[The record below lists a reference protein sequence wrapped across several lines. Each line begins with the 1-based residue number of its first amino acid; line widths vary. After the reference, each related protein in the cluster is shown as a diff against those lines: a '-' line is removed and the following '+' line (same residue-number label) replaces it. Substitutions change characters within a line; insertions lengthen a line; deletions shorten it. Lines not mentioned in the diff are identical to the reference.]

1 MIIKQMNIKRFK
13 LPLIFAVLSVVLMG
27 LYKTIFGV
35 ENTIIGLIIA
45 MASYAFLR
53 LDLTSYP
60 IYKSMIFL
68 ILNLFLAI
76 SAYIS
81 AINPFVG
88 LIINF
93 LILFTVSFIYTTE
106 FKNVISYIFLLLY
119 VYMWEYPISLDEL
132 PRRLVAMG
140 VGVFIIIG
148 IHILFNRRNF
158 KKNSNNIIIRSI
170 RNIQKE
176 ICHIINESYREKENI
191 YIDSELRKLLMENIY
206 IDSELRKLLILIEG
220 RNNNKFI
227 ENHKDDIYFNIVLIL
242 ERINSIINKVGKINN
257 KSKYVIDYLN
267 SLNHDLENIT
277 LFLERKVECINEEKD
292 DLNKS
297 SMINNFTDK
306 EYAFLGECTELI
318 RLLEKNINNLYE
330 YRRKKSRKRIKV
342 KFNLKELLIGNS
354 SLKMKHLRVAY
365 SLKLAIAVSLIMFI
379 VDLFKIPQ
387 GRWIVTSVYVVIQPY
402 EEETLTKAIKRF
414 KGTIIGVIIY
424 ISIFTFFPHII
435 PLELLLLILM
445 FLYFVQ
451 KDYEKKVVCTALMTL
466 SFGLSRSTVG
476 YLAFYRFL
484 FVIIGI
490 VIALGI
496 NKLIF
501 PQSIKNSIYDLKERY
516 LELTSKLLYEL
527 KSILYEEEYNE
538 NTIKLLLDCNLI
550 ESKLMENKLI
560 AENLELKD
568 LVDKQSIILSKIRC
582 LILFI
587 NYSNWGITSKH
598 INVDKNLL
606 NVIFNKIEEE
616 LREIY

>member
-1 MIIKQMNIKRFK
+1 MTIKQMNIKRFK

-35 ENTIIGLIIA
+35 ENTVIGLIIA

-158 KKNSNNIIIRSI
+158 RRNSNNIIIKSI

-176 ICHIINESYREKENI
+176 IYHIINESYEEKENI
-191 YIDSELRKLLMENIY
+191 YIDSELRKLLV
-206 IDSELRKLLILIEG
+206 LIKG

-227 ENHKDDIYFNIVLIL
+227 GNNKDDIYFNIVLIL
-242 ERINSIINKVGKINN
+242 ERINSIINKVGKVNS
-257 KSKYVIDYLN
+257 KSKDVIDYLN

-292 DLNKS
+292 DLSKPS
-297 SMINNFTDK
+297 TINNFTEK
-306 EYAFLGECTELI
+306 EYAFLEECTELI

-330 YRRKKSRKRIKV
+330 YSRKKPRKRIKV

-445 FLYFVQ
+445 FFYFVQ
-451 KDYEKKVVCTALMTL
+451 KDYDKKVVCTALMTL

-476 YLAFYRFL
+476 SLAFYRFL

-490 VIALGI
+490 AIALGV
-496 NKLIF
+496 NKIIF
-501 PQSIKNSIYDLKERY
+501 PQSVKNSIYDLKERY
-516 LELTSKLLYEL
+516 LELTNKLLYEL
-527 KSILYEEEYNE
+527 KSILYEEKYNE
-538 NTIKLLLDCNLI
+538 STIKLLLDCNLI

-560 AENLELKD
+560 AENLEFKD
-568 LVDKQSIILSKIRC
+568 LVYKQSVILSKIRC

-587 NYSNWGITSKH
+587 NYSNWGISSEH

>member
-1 MIIKQMNIKRFK
+1 MTIKQINIKRFK

-35 ENTIIGLIIA
+35 ENTVIGLIIA

-158 KKNSNNIIIRSI
+158 RRNSNNIIIRSI

-176 ICHIINESYREKENI
+176 ICHIINESYKEK
-191 YIDSELRKLLMENIY
+191 ENIY

-227 ENHKDDIYFNIVLIL
+227 ENYKDDIYFNIVLIL

-267 SLNHDLENIT
+267 RLNHDLENIT
-277 LFLERKVECINEEKD
+277 LFLERKVDCINEEKD
-292 DLNKS
+292 DLNKP

-330 YRRKKSRKRIKV
+330 YRREKSRKRIKV

-354 SLKMKHLRVAY
+354 SLKVKDLRVAY

-379 VDLFKIPQ
+379 VDLFKIHQ

-451 KDYEKKVVCTALMTL
+451 KDYEKKVVCTALMAL

-476 YLAFYRFL
+476 YLAFYRFF

-490 VIALGI
+490 VIALGV

-516 LELTSKLLYEL
+516 LELTSKLLCEL
-527 KSILYEEEYNE
+527 KSILYEEGYNG
-538 NTIKLLLDCNLI
+538 NTVKLLLDCNLI
-550 ESKLMENKLI
+550 ESKLIENKLI

-582 LILFI
+582 LVLFI
-587 NYSNWGITSKH
+587 NYSNWGISSKH

>member
-1 MIIKQMNIKRFK
+1 MTIKQMNIKRFK

-27 LYKTIFGV
+27 GYKTIFGV

-81 AINPFVG
+81 SINPFIG

-158 KKNSNNIIIRSI
+158 KKNSNNIIIRAI
-170 RNIQKE
+170 GNIQKE
-176 ICHIINESYREKENI
+176 ISHIINESYMEK
-191 YIDSELRKLLMENIY
+191 ENIY
-206 IDSELRKLLILIEG
+206 IDSELRKLLILIKG

-227 ENHKDDIYFNIVLIL
+227 GNNKDDIYFNIVLIL
-242 ERINSIINKVGKINN
+242 ERINSIINKVGKVNS
-257 KSKYVIDYLN
+257 KSKVVIEYLN

-277 LFLERKVECINEEKD
+277 LFLEGKVEYINEEKD
-292 DLNKS
+292 DLGKE
-297 SMINNFTDK
+297 SMINSLAEK

-318 RLLEKNINNLYE
+318 MLLEKNINNLYE
-330 YRRKKSRKRIKV
+330 YNNKKPRKRIKV
-342 KFNLKELLIGNS
+342 KINLKELLIGNS

-451 KDYEKKVVCTALMTL
+451 KDYDKKVVCTALMTL

-476 YLAFYRFL
+476 SLAFYRFL

-490 VIALGI
+490 GIALGV

-516 LELTSKLLYEL
+516 LELTNKLLCEL
-527 KSILYEEEYNE
+527 KSILYKEEYNE
-538 NTIKLLLDCNLI
+538 NTVKLLLDCNLI

-568 LVDKQSIILSKIRC
+568 LVYKQSIILSKIRC

-587 NYSNWGITSKH
+587 NYSNWGISSKH

-606 NVIFNKIEEE
+606 NVIFHKIEEE

>member
-1 MIIKQMNIKRFK
+1 MTIKQMNIKRFK

-60 IYKSMIFL
+60 IYKSIIFL

-158 KKNSNNIIIRSI
+158 RRNSNNIIIKSI

-176 ICHIINESYREKENI
+176 IYHIINESYEEKENI
-191 YIDSELRKLLMENIY
+191 YIDSELRKLLV
-206 IDSELRKLLILIEG
+206 LIKV

-227 ENHKDDIYFNIVLIL
+227 GNNKDDIYFNIVLIL
-242 ERINSIINKVGKINN
+242 ERINSIINKAGKINN
-257 KSKYVIDYLN
+257 KSKDIIDYLN

-277 LFLERKVECINEEKD
+277 LFLERKVDCINEEKD
-292 DLNKS
+292 DLNKP

-330 YRRKKSRKRIKV
+330 YRREKSRKRIKV

-354 SLKMKHLRVAY
+354 SLKMKNLRVAY

-379 VDLFKIPQ
+379 VDLFKIHQ

-451 KDYEKKVVCTALMTL
+451 KDYEKKVVCTALMAL

-476 YLAFYRFL
+476 YLAFYRFF

-516 LELTSKLLYEL
+516 LELTSKLLCEL
-527 KSILYEEEYNE
+527 KSILYEEKYNE

-550 ESKLMENKLI
+550 ESKLIENKLI

-568 LVDKQSIILSKIRC
+568 LVYKQSIILSKIRC

-587 NYSNWGITSKH
+587 NYSNWGISSKH

>member
-1 MIIKQMNIKRFK
+1 MNIKIFK

-191 YIDSELRKLLMENIY
+191 YIDSELRKLL
-206 IDSELRKLLILIEG
+206 ILIEG

-257 KSKYVIDYLN
+257 KSKDVIDYLN

-277 LFLERKVECINEEKD
+277 LFLERKVDCINEEKD
-292 DLNKS
+292 DLNKDS
-297 SMINNFTDK
+297 TINNWTEK

-330 YRRKKSRKRIKV
+330 YNRKKSRKRIKV

-496 NKLIF
+496 NKIIF

-527 KSILYEEEYNE
+527 KSILYEEKYNE

-550 ESKLMENKLI
+550 ECKLMENKLI

-568 LVDKQSIILSKIRC
+568 LVYKQSIILSKIRC

-587 NYSNWGITSKH
+587 NYSNWGISSKH

>member
-1 MIIKQMNIKRFK
+1 MTIKQMNIKIFK

-191 YIDSELRKLLMENIY
+191 YIDSELRKLL
-206 IDSELRKLLILIEG
+206 ILIEG

-257 KSKYVIDYLN
+257 KSKDVIDYLN
-267 SLNHDLENIT
+267 SLNHDLEYIT
-277 LFLERKVECINEEKD
+277 LFLERKVDCINEEKD
-292 DLNKS
+292 DLNKDS
-297 SMINNFTDK
+297 TINNWTEK

-330 YRRKKSRKRIKV
+330 YNRKKSRKRIKV

-496 NKLIF
+496 NKIIF

-527 KSILYEEEYNE
+527 KSILYEEKYNE

-550 ESKLMENKLI
+550 ECKLMENKLI

-568 LVDKQSIILSKIRC
+568 LVYKQSIILSKIRC

-587 NYSNWGITSKH
+587 NYSNWGISSKH

>member
-1 MIIKQMNIKRFK
+1 MTIKQMNIKRFK

-35 ENTIIGLIIA
+35 ENTVIGLIIA

-158 KKNSNNIIIRSI
+158 RRNSNNIIIKSI

-176 ICHIINESYREKENI
+176 IYHIINESYEEKENI
-191 YIDSELRKLLMENIY
+191 YIDSELRKLLV
-206 IDSELRKLLILIEG
+206 LIKG

-227 ENHKDDIYFNIVLIL
+227 GNNKDDIYFNIVLIL
-242 ERINSIINKVGKINN
+242 ERINSIINKVGKVNS
-257 KSKYVIDYLN
+257 KSKDVIDYLN

-292 DLNKS
+292 DLSKPS
-297 SMINNFTDK
+297 TINNWIEK
-306 EYAFLGECTELI
+306 EYAFLEECTELVG
-318 RLLEKNINNLYE
+318 LLEKNINNLYE
-330 YRRKKSRKRIKV
+330 YSRKKPRKRIKV

-445 FLYFVQ
+445 FFYFVQ
-451 KDYEKKVVCTALMTL
+451 KDYDKKVVCTALMTL
-466 SFGLSRSTVG
+466 SFGLSRSKVG
-476 YLAFYRFL
+476 SLAFYRFL

-490 VIALGI
+490 AIALGV
-496 NKLIF
+496 NKIIF

-516 LELTSKLLYEL
+516 LELTNKLLYEL
-527 KSILYEEEYNE
+527 KRILYEEKYNE
-538 NTIKLLLDCNLI
+538 NTVKLLLDCNLI

-560 AENLELKD
+560 AENLEFKD
-568 LVDKQSIILSKIRC
+568 LVYKQSVILSKIRC

-587 NYSNWGITSKH
+587 NYSNWGISSEH

>member
-1 MIIKQMNIKRFK
+1 MTIKQMNIKRVK

-81 AINPFVG
+81 AINPFIG

-176 ICHIINESYREKENI
+176 ICHIINKSYKEK
-191 YIDSELRKLLMENIY
+191 ENIY

-227 ENHKDDIYFNIVLIL
+227 ENNKDDIYFNIVLIL

-257 KSKYVIDYLN
+257 KSKDVIDYLN

-277 LFLERKVECINEEKD
+277 LFLERKVDCINEEKD

-330 YRRKKSRKRIKV
+330 YNRKKSRKRIKV

-354 SLKMKHLRVAY
+354 SLKMKNLRVAY

-516 LELTSKLLYEL
+516 LELTNKLLYEL
-527 KSILYEEEYNE
+527 KSILYEEKYNE
-538 NTIKLLLDCNLI
+538 NTVKLLLDCNLI

>member
-1 MIIKQMNIKRFK
+1 MTIKQINIKRFK

-60 IYKSMIFL
+60 IYKSIIFL

-119 VYMWEYPISLDEL
+119 VYMLEYPISLDEL
-132 PRRLVAMG
+132 PKRLVAMG

-176 ICHIINESYREKENI
+176 ICHIINESYRE
-191 YIDSELRKLLMENIY
+191 RENIY

-242 ERINSIINKVGKINN
+242 ERINSIINKVGKVNN
-257 KSKYVIDYLN
+257 KSKDVIDYLN

-297 SMINNFTDK
+297 YMINNWAEK

-330 YRRKKSRKRIKV
+330 YNRKKSRKRIKL

-354 SLKMKHLRVAY
+354 SLKMKNLRVAY

-379 VDLFKIPQ
+379 VDLFKIHQ

-451 KDYEKKVVCTALMTL
+451 KDYEKKVVCTALMAL

-476 YLAFYRFL
+476 YLAFYRFF

-527 KSILYEEEYNE
+527 KSILYEEKYNE

-550 ESKLMENKLI
+550 ECKLMENKLI

-582 LILFI
+582 LVLFI
-587 NYSNWGITSKH
+587 SYSNWGISSKH

>member
-1 MIIKQMNIKRFK
+1 MTIKQMNIKRFK

-191 YIDSELRKLLMENIY
+191 YIDSELRKLL
-206 IDSELRKLLILIEG
+206 ILIEG

-277 LFLERKVECINEEKD
+277 LFLERKVDCINEEKD

-330 YRRKKSRKRIKV
+330 YNRKKSRKRIKV

-379 VDLFKIPQ
+379 VDLFKIQQ

-451 KDYEKKVVCTALMTL
+451 KDYEKKVVCTALITL

-490 VIALGI
+490 GIALGV

-516 LELTSKLLYEL
+516 LELTNKLLYEL
-527 KSILYEEEYNE
+527 KSILYEEKYNE
-538 NTIKLLLDCNLI
+538 NTVKLLLDCNLI

-582 LILFI
+582 LVLFI
-587 NYSNWGITSKH
+587 NYSNWGISSEH

>member
-27 LYKTIFGV
+27 LYKIIFGV

-176 ICHIINESYREKENI
+176 ICHIINESYKEKENI
-191 YIDSELRKLLMENIY
+191 YIDSELRKLLV
-206 IDSELRKLLILIEG
+206 LIEG

-257 KSKYVIDYLN
+257 KSKDVIDYLN

-277 LFLERKVECINEEKD
+277 LFLERKVDCINEEKD

-297 SMINNFTDK
+297 YMINNWTEK
-306 EYAFLGECTELI
+306 EYAFLEECTELI

-330 YRRKKSRKRIKV
+330 YNRKKSRKRIKV

-516 LELTSKLLYEL
+516 LELTNKLLYEL
-527 KSILYEEEYNE
+527 KSILYEEKYNE

-560 AENLELKD
+560 AENLEFKD
-568 LVDKQSIILSKIRC
+568 LVYKQSVILSKIRC

>member
-1 MIIKQMNIKRFK
+1 MTIKQMNIKRFK

-35 ENTIIGLIIA
+35 ENTVIGLIIA

-176 ICHIINESYREKENI
+176 ICHIINKSYKEKENI
-191 YIDSELRKLLMENIY
+191 YIDSELRKLLV
-206 IDSELRKLLILIEG
+206 LIEG

-242 ERINSIINKVGKINN
+242 ERINSIINKVGKVNN
-257 KSKYVIDYLN
+257 KSKDVIDYLN
-267 SLNHDLENIT
+267 SLNNDLENIT
-277 LFLERKVECINEEKD
+277 LFLERKVDCINEEKD

-330 YRRKKSRKRIKV
+330 YNRKKSRKRIKV

-354 SLKMKHLRVAY
+354 SLKMKNLRVAY

-451 KDYEKKVVCTALMTL
+451 KDYDKKVVCTALMTL

-516 LELTSKLLYEL
+516 LELTSKLLCEL
-527 KSILYEEEYNE
+527 KSILYEEKYNE
-538 NTIKLLLDCNLI
+538 NTVKLLLDCNLI
-550 ESKLMENKLI
+550 ESKLIENKLI

-568 LVDKQSIILSKIRC
+568 LVYKQSIILSKIRC

-616 LREIY
+616 LQEIY

>member
-1 MIIKQMNIKRFK
+1 MTIKQINIKRFK

-35 ENTIIGLIIA
+35 ENTVIGLIIA

-158 KKNSNNIIIRSI
+158 RRNSNNIIIKSI

-176 ICHIINESYREKENI
+176 IYHIINESYEEKENI
-191 YIDSELRKLLMENIY
+191 YIDSELRKLLV
-206 IDSELRKLLILIEG
+206 LIKV

-227 ENHKDDIYFNIVLIL
+227 GNNKDDIYFNIVLIL
-242 ERINSIINKVGKINN
+242 ERINSIINKAGKINN
-257 KSKYVIDYLN
+257 KSKDIIDYLN

-297 SMINNFTDK
+297 YMINNWAEK

-330 YRRKKSRKRIKV
+330 YNRKKSRKRIKL

-354 SLKMKHLRVAY
+354 SLKMKNLRVAY

-379 VDLFKIPQ
+379 VDLFKIHQ

-451 KDYEKKVVCTALMTL
+451 KDYEKKVVCTALMAL

-476 YLAFYRFL
+476 YLAFYRFF

-516 LELTSKLLYEL
+516 LELTSKLLCEL
-527 KSILYEEEYNE
+527 KSILYEEKYNE

-550 ESKLMENKLI
+550 ESKLIENKLI

-568 LVDKQSIILSKIRC
+568 LVYKQSIILSKIRC

-587 NYSNWGITSKH
+587 NYSNWGISSKH

>member
-1 MIIKQMNIKRFK
+1 MTIKQMNIKRFK

-176 ICHIINESYREKENI
+176 ICHIINKSYKEKENI
-191 YIDSELRKLLMENIY
+191 YIDSELRKLLV
-206 IDSELRKLLILIEG
+206 LIEG

-227 ENHKDDIYFNIVLIL
+227 ENNKDDIYFNIVLIL

-257 KSKYVIDYLN
+257 KSKDVIDYLN

-277 LFLERKVECINEEKD
+277 LFLERKVDCINEEKD

-330 YRRKKSRKRIKV
+330 YNRKKSRKRIKV

-354 SLKMKHLRVAY
+354 SLKMKNLRVAY

-451 KDYEKKVVCTALMTL
+451 KDYDKKVVCTALMTL

-527 KSILYEEEYNE
+527 KSILYEEKYNE
-538 NTIKLLLDCNLI
+538 NTVKLLLDCNLI
-550 ESKLMENKLI
+550 ECKLMENKLI

-568 LVDKQSIILSKIRC
+568 LVYKQSIVLSKIRC

-587 NYSNWGITSKH
+587 NYSNWGISSKH

>member
-1 MIIKQMNIKRFK
+1 MTIKQMNIKRFK

-35 ENTIIGLIIA
+35 ENTVIGLIIA

-148 IHILFNRRNF
+148 IHILFNRRSF
-158 KKNSNNIIIRSI
+158 RRNSNNIIIKSI

-176 ICHIINESYREKENI
+176 IYHIINESYEEKENI
-191 YIDSELRKLLMENIY
+191 YIDSELRKLLV
-206 IDSELRKLLILIEG
+206 LIKG

-227 ENHKDDIYFNIVLIL
+227 GNNKDDIYFNIVLIL
-242 ERINSIINKVGKINN
+242 ERINSIINKVGKVNS
-257 KSKYVIDYLN
+257 KSKSVIDYLN

-277 LFLERKVECINEEKD
+277 LFLERKVEFINEEKD

-297 SMINNFTDK
+297 SMINNWTEK

-330 YRRKKSRKRIKV
+330 YNRKKSRKKIKV

-354 SLKMKHLRVAY
+354 SLKMKNLRVAY

-414 KGTIIGVIIY
+414 KGTIIGVILY

-490 VIALGI
+490 AIALGV
-496 NKLIF
+496 NKIIF
-501 PQSIKNSIYDLKERY
+501 PQSVKNSIYDLKERY
-516 LELTSKLLYEL
+516 LELTNKLLYEL
-527 KSILYEEEYNE
+527 KSILYEEKYNE

-568 LVDKQSIILSKIRC
+568 LVYKQSVILSKIRC

>member
-1 MIIKQMNIKRFK
+1 MNIKRFK

-60 IYKSMIFL
+60 IYKSIIFL

-119 VYMWEYPISLDEL
+119 VYMLEYPISLDEL

-158 KKNSNNIIIRSI
+158 KKNSNSIIIRSI

-176 ICHIINESYREKENI
+176 IFHIINESYRE
-191 YIDSELRKLLMENIY
+191 RENIY

-227 ENHKDDIYFNIVLIL
+227 ENHKDNIYFNIVLIL
-242 ERINSIINKVGKINN
+242 ERINSIINKVGKVNS
-257 KSKYVIDYLN
+257 KSKDVIDYLN

-292 DLNKS
+292 DLSKPF
-297 SMINNFTDK
+297 MINNWTDK

-330 YRRKKSRKRIKV
+330 YNRKKPRKRIKV

-354 SLKMKHLRVAY
+354 SLKVKDLRVAY

-379 VDLFKIPQ
+379 VDLFKIHQ

-451 KDYEKKVVCTALMTL
+451 KDYEKKVVCTALMAL

-476 YLAFYRFL
+476 SLAFYRFF

-490 VIALGI
+490 SIALGI

-501 PQSIKNSIYDLKERY
+501 PQSTKNSIYDLKERY

-527 KSILYEEEYNE
+527 KSILYEEKYNE

-587 NYSNWGITSKH
+587 NYSNWGISSKH

>member
-1 MIIKQMNIKRFK
+1 MTIKQINIRRFK

-27 LYKTIFGV
+27 GYKTIFGV

-119 VYMWEYPISLDEL
+119 VYMWEYPISSDEL

-140 VGVFIIIG
+140 VGIFIIIG

-191 YIDSELRKLLMENIY
+191 YIDSELRKLL
-206 IDSELRKLLILIEG
+206 ILIEG

-257 KSKYVIDYLN
+257 KSKDVIDYLN

-277 LFLERKVECINEEKD
+277 LFLERKVEYINEEKA
-292 DLNKS
+292 DLSKS
-297 SMINNFTDK
+297 FMINNWTDK
-306 EYAFLGECTELI
+306 EYAFLEECTELI

-342 KFNLKELLIGNS
+342 KFNIKELLIGNS

-451 KDYEKKVVCTALMTL
+451 KDYDKKVVCTALMTL

-490 VIALGI
+490 VIALGV
-496 NKLIF
+496 NKIIF
-501 PQSIKNSIYDLKERY
+501 PQSVKNSIYDLKERY

-538 NTIKLLLDCNLI
+538 NAVKLLLDCNLI

-598 INVDKNLL
+598 INVDKKLL

-616 LREIY
+616 LKEIY

>member
-1 MIIKQMNIKRFK
+1 MTIKQINIKRFK

-119 VYMWEYPISLDEL
+119 VYMLEYPISLDEL

-176 ICHIINESYREKENI
+176 ICHIINKSYREK
-191 YIDSELRKLLMENIY
+191 ENIY

-242 ERINSIINKVGKINN
+242 ERINSIINKVGKVNN
-257 KSKYVIDYLN
+257 KSKDVIDYLN

-297 SMINNFTDK
+297 YMINNWAEK

-330 YRRKKSRKRIKV
+330 YNKKKSRKRIKV

-424 ISIFTFFPHII
+424 ISVFTFFPHII

-516 LELTSKLLYEL
+516 LELTNKLLYEL
-527 KSILYEEEYNE
+527 KSILYEEKYNE
-538 NTIKLLLDCNLI
+538 NTVKLLLDCNLI

-587 NYSNWGITSKH
+587 NYSNWGISSKH

-616 LREIY
+616 LQEIY

>member
-1 MIIKQMNIKRFK
+1 MTIKQMNIKIFK

-119 VYMWEYPISLDEL
+119 VYMWEYSISLDEL

-191 YIDSELRKLLMENIY
+191 YIDSELRKLL
-206 IDSELRKLLILIEG
+206 ILIEG

-257 KSKYVIDYLN
+257 KSKDVIDYLN

-277 LFLERKVECINEEKD
+277 LFLERKVDCINEEKD
-292 DLNKS
+292 DLNKDS
-297 SMINNFTDK
+297 TINNWTEK

-330 YRRKKSRKRIKV
+330 YNRKKSRKRIKV

-476 YLAFYRFL
+476 SLAFYRFL

-527 KSILYEEEYNE
+527 KSILYEEKYNE

-550 ESKLMENKLI
+550 ECKLMENKLI

-568 LVDKQSIILSKIRC
+568 LVYKQSIILSKIRC

-587 NYSNWGITSKH
+587 NYSNWGISSKH

>member
-1 MIIKQMNIKRFK
+1 MTIKQMNIKRFK

-35 ENTIIGLIIA
+35 ENTVIGLIIA

-158 KKNSNNIIIRSI
+158 KKNSNTIIIRVI

-176 ICHIINESYREKENI
+176 ICHIINKSYMEK
-191 YIDSELRKLLMENIY
+191 ENIY

-242 ERINSIINKVGKINN
+242 ERINSIINKVGKVNN
-257 KSKYVIDYLN
+257 KSKDVIDYLN

-277 LFLERKVECINEEKD
+277 LFLERKVDCINEEKD
-292 DLNKS
+292 GLNKS
-297 SMINNFTDK
+297 STINNWTEK

-330 YRRKKSRKRIKV
+330 YNKKKSRKRIKV

-424 ISIFTFFPHII
+424 ISIFTFFPRII

-490 VIALGI
+490 VIALGV

-516 LELTSKLLYEL
+516 LELTSKLLCEL

-550 ESKLMENKLI
+550 ESKLIENKLI

-568 LVDKQSIILSKIRC
+568 LVYKQSIILSKIRC

-587 NYSNWGITSKH
+587 NYSNWGISSKH

>member
-1 MIIKQMNIKRFK
+1 MTIKQMNIKRFK

-53 LDLTSYP
+53 IDLTSYP

-191 YIDSELRKLLMENIY
+191 YIDSELRKLL
-206 IDSELRKLLILIEG
+206 ILIEG

-257 KSKYVIDYLN
+257 KSKDVIDYLN

-277 LFLERKVECINEEKD
+277 LFLERKVDCINEEKD
-292 DLNKS
+292 DLNKDS
-297 SMINNFTDK
+297 TINNWTEK

-330 YRRKKSRKRIKV
+330 YNRKKSRKRIKV

-496 NKLIF
+496 NKIIF

-527 KSILYEEEYNE
+527 KSILYEEKYNE

-550 ESKLMENKLI
+550 ECKLMENKLI

-568 LVDKQSIILSKIRC
+568 LVYKQSIILSKIRC

-587 NYSNWGITSKH
+587 NYSNWGISSEH

>member
-158 KKNSNNIIIRSI
+158 KKNSNTIIIRSI

-191 YIDSELRKLLMENIY
+191 YIDSELRKLL
-206 IDSELRKLLILIEG
+206 ILIEG

-227 ENHKDDIYFNIVLIL
+227 ENNKDDIYFNIVLIL

-257 KSKYVIDYLN
+257 KSKDVIDYLN

-277 LFLERKVECINEEKD
+277 LFLERKVDCINEEKD

-297 SMINNFTDK
+297 STINNWAEK
-306 EYAFLGECTELI
+306 EYAFLEECTELI

-330 YRRKKSRKRIKV
+330 YNRKKSRKRIKV

-354 SLKMKHLRVAY
+354 SLKMKNLRVAY

-516 LELTSKLLYEL
+516 LELTNKLLYEL
-527 KSILYEEEYNE
+527 KSILYEEKYNE
-538 NTIKLLLDCNLI
+538 NTVKLLLDCNLI

-587 NYSNWGITSKH
+587 NYSNWGISSKH

>member
-27 LYKTIFGV
+27 LYKIIFGV

-191 YIDSELRKLLMENIY
+191 YIDSELRKLLV
-206 IDSELRKLLILIEG
+206 LIEG

-257 KSKYVIDYLN
+257 KSKDVIDYLN

-277 LFLERKVECINEEKD
+277 LFLERKVDCINEEKD

-297 SMINNFTDK
+297 YMINNWTDK

-330 YRRKKSRKRIKV
+330 YNRKKSRKRIKV

-516 LELTSKLLYEL
+516 LELTNKLLYEL
-527 KSILYEEEYNE
+527 KSILYEEKYNE

-560 AENLELKD
+560 AENLEFKD
-568 LVDKQSIILSKIRC
+568 LVYKQSVILSKIRC

>member
-1 MIIKQMNIKRFK
+1 MTIKQMNIKRFK

-170 RNIQKE
+170 KNIQME
-176 ICHIINESYREKENI
+176 ICHIINESYKEKENI
-191 YIDSELRKLLMENIY
+191 YIDSELRKLLV
-206 IDSELRKLLILIEG
+206 LIEG

-227 ENHKDDIYFNIVLIL
+227 GNHKDDIYFNIVLIL
-242 ERINSIINKVGKINN
+242 ERINSIINKVGKVNN
-257 KSKYVIDYLN
+257 KSKSVIDYLN
-267 SLNHDLENIT
+267 RLNHDLENIT
-277 LFLERKVECINEEKD
+277 LFLERKVEYIDEQKD
-292 DLNKS
+292 DLSKGFT
-297 SMINNFTDK
+297 INNWTEK
-306 EYAFLGECTELI
+306 EYAFLEECTELI

-330 YRRKKSRKRIKV
+330 YNRKKSRKRIKV

-354 SLKMKHLRVAY
+354 SLKVKHLRVAY
-365 SLKLAIAVSLIMFI
+365 SLKLAIAVSVIMFI

-445 FLYFVQ
+445 FFYFFQ
-451 KDYEKKVVCTALMTL
+451 KDYDKKVVCTALMTL
-466 SFGLSRSTVG
+466 SLGLSRSTVG

-516 LELTSKLLYEL
+516 LELTNKLLCEL
-527 KSILYEEEYNE
+527 KSILYEDEYNE
-538 NTIKLLLDCNLI
+538 NTVKLLLDCNLI

-568 LVDKQSIILSKIRC
+568 LVYKQSIILNKIRC

-598 INVDKNLL
+598 INVDKKLL
-606 NVIFNKIEEE
+606 NVIFHKIEEE
-616 LREIY
+616 LKEIY

>member
-1 MIIKQMNIKRFK
+1 MTIKQINIKRFK

-35 ENTIIGLIIA
+35 ENTVIGLIIA

-158 KKNSNNIIIRSI
+158 KKNSNSIIIRSI

-176 ICHIINESYREKENI
+176 ICHIINKSYMEK
-191 YIDSELRKLLMENIY
+191 ENIY

-257 KSKYVIDYLN
+257 KSKDVIDYLN

-330 YRRKKSRKRIKV
+330 YNRKKSRKRIKV

-354 SLKMKHLRVAY
+354 SLKMKNLRVAY

-424 ISIFTFFPHII
+424 ISVFTFFPHII

-445 FLYFVQ
+445 FLYFLQ

-516 LELTSKLLYEL
+516 LELTSKLLCEL
-527 KSILYEEEYNE
+527 KSILYEEKYNE
-538 NTIKLLLDCNLI
+538 NTVKLLLDCNLI
-550 ESKLMENKLI
+550 ESKLIENKLI

-568 LVDKQSIILSKIRC
+568 LVYKQSIILSKIRC
-582 LILFI
+582 LVLFI
-587 NYSNWGITSKH
+587 NYSNWGISSEH

>member
-1 MIIKQMNIKRFK
+1 MTIKQMNIKIFK

-119 VYMWEYPISLDEL
+119 VYMWEYSISLDEL

-191 YIDSELRKLLMENIY
+191 YIDSELRKLL
-206 IDSELRKLLILIEG
+206 ILIEG

-257 KSKYVIDYLN
+257 KSKDVIDYLN

-277 LFLERKVECINEEKD
+277 LFLERKVDCINEEKD

-297 SMINNFTDK
+297 SMINNWAEK
-306 EYAFLGECTELI
+306 EYAFLEECTELI
-318 RLLEKNINNLYE
+318 RLLEKNINDLYE
-330 YRRKKSRKRIKV
+330 YNRKRIKV

-527 KSILYEEEYNE
+527 KSILYEEKYNE

-550 ESKLMENKLI
+550 ECKLMENKLI

-587 NYSNWGITSKH
+587 NYSNWGISSKH

-616 LREIY
+616 LQEIY

>member
-1 MIIKQMNIKRFK
+1 MNIKRFK

-158 KKNSNNIIIRSI
+158 RRNSNNIIIKSI

-176 ICHIINESYREKENI
+176 IYHIINESYEEKENI
-191 YIDSELRKLLMENIY
+191 YIDSELRKLLV
-206 IDSELRKLLILIEG
+206 LIKG

-227 ENHKDDIYFNIVLIL
+227 GNNKDDIYFNIVLIL
-242 ERINSIINKVGKINN
+242 ERINSIINKVGKVNS
-257 KSKYVIDYLN
+257 KSKDVIDYLN

-292 DLNKS
+292 DLSKPS
-297 SMINNFTDK
+297 TINNWTEK

-330 YRRKKSRKRIKV
+330 YSRKKPRKRIKV

-354 SLKMKHLRVAY
+354 SLKMKNLRVAY

-424 ISIFTFFPHII
+424 ISVFTFFPHII
-435 PLELLLLILM
+435 PLELFLLILM

-496 NKLIF
+496 NKIIF

-516 LELTSKLLYEL
+516 LELTSKLLCEL
-527 KSILYEEEYNE
+527 KSILYEEKYNE
-538 NTIKLLLDCNLI
+538 NTIKLLLDCNFI

-568 LVDKQSIILSKIRC
+568 LVYKQSIILSKIRC

-587 NYSNWGITSKH
+587 SYSNWGISSKH

>member
-1 MIIKQMNIKRFK
+1 MTIKQMNIKRFK

-119 VYMWEYPISLDEL
+119 VYMLEYPISLDEL

-140 VGVFIIIG
+140 LGVFIIIG
-148 IHILFNRRNF
+148 IHILFNGRNF
-158 KKNSNNIIIRSI
+158 KKNSNTIIIRSI

-176 ICHIINESYREKENI
+176 IFHIINESYRE
-191 YIDSELRKLLMENIY
+191 RENIY

-257 KSKYVIDYLN
+257 KSKDVIDYLN

-277 LFLERKVECINEEKD
+277 LFLERKVDCINEEKD

-297 SMINNFTDK
+297 STINNFTDK
-306 EYAFLGECTELI
+306 EYTFLGECTELI

-330 YRRKKSRKRIKV
+330 YNRKKSRKRIKV

-354 SLKMKHLRVAY
+354 SLKVKHLRVAY

-496 NKLIF
+496 NKIIF

-527 KSILYEEEYNE
+527 KSILYEEKYNE

-550 ESKLMENKLI
+550 ECKLMENKLI

-568 LVDKQSIILSKIRC
+568 LVYKQSIILSKIRC

-587 NYSNWGITSKH
+587 NYSNWGISSKH

>member
-1 MIIKQMNIKRFK
+1 MTIKQMNIKIFK

-191 YIDSELRKLLMENIY
+191 YIDSELRKLL
-206 IDSELRKLLILIEG
+206 ILIEG
-220 RNNNKFI
+220 RNSNKFI

-257 KSKYVIDYLN
+257 KSKDVIDYLN

-277 LFLERKVECINEEKD
+277 LFLERKVDCINEEKD
-292 DLNKS
+292 GLNKS
-297 SMINNFTDK
+297 STINNWTKK

-330 YRRKKSRKRIKV
+330 YNKKKSRKRIKV

-354 SLKMKHLRVAY
+354 SLKMKNLRVAY

-516 LELTSKLLYEL
+516 LELTNKLLYEL
-527 KSILYEEEYNE
+527 KSILYEEKYNE

-550 ESKLMENKLI
+550 ECKLMENKLI

-568 LVDKQSIILSKIRC
+568 LVYKQSIILSKIRC

-587 NYSNWGITSKH
+587 NYSNWGISSKH

-616 LREIY
+616 LQEIY

>member
-1 MIIKQMNIKRFK
+1 MTIKQINIKRFK

-35 ENTIIGLIIA
+35 ENTVIGLIIA

-176 ICHIINESYREKENI
+176 ICHIINESYRERENI
-191 YIDSELRKLLMENIY
+191 YIDSELRKLLV
-206 IDSELRKLLILIEG
+206 LIEG

-267 SLNHDLENIT
+267 RLNHDLENIT
-277 LFLERKVECINEEKD
+277 LFLERKVYCINEEKD
-292 DLNKS
+292 GLNKP

-306 EYAFLGECTELI
+306 EYTFLGECTELI

-354 SLKMKHLRVAY
+354 SLKVKDLRVAY

-379 VDLFKIPQ
+379 VDLFKIHQ

-451 KDYEKKVVCTALMTL
+451 KDYEKKVVCTALMAL

-476 YLAFYRFL
+476 YLAFYRFF

-516 LELTSKLLYEL
+516 LELTSKLLCEL
-527 KSILYEEEYNE
+527 KSILYEEKYNE

-550 ESKLMENKLI
+550 ECKLMENKLI
-560 AENLELKD
+560 AENLVLKD

-582 LILFI
+582 LVLFI
-587 NYSNWGITSKH
+587 NYSNWGISSKH

>member
-81 AINPFVG
+81 AINPFAG

-158 KKNSNNIIIRSI
+158 KKNSNTIIIRVI

-176 ICHIINESYREKENI
+176 ICHIINKSYMEK
-191 YIDSELRKLLMENIY
+191 ENIY

-242 ERINSIINKVGKINN
+242 ERINSIINKVGKVNN
-257 KSKYVIDYLN
+257 KSKDVIDYLN

-277 LFLERKVECINEEKD
+277 LFLERKVDCINEEKD

-330 YRRKKSRKRIKV
+330 YNKKKPRKRIKV
-342 KFNLKELLIGNS
+342 KINLKELLIGNS
-354 SLKMKHLRVAY
+354 SLKMKNLRVAY

-424 ISIFTFFPHII
+424 ISVFTFFPHII

-445 FLYFVQ
+445 FLYFLQ

-516 LELTSKLLYEL
+516 LELTSKLLCEL
-527 KSILYEEEYNE
+527 KSILYEEKYNE
-538 NTIKLLLDCNLI
+538 NTVKLLLDCNLI
-550 ESKLMENKLI
+550 ESKLIENKLI

-568 LVDKQSIILSKIRC
+568 LVYKQSIILSKIRC
-582 LILFI
+582 LVLFI
-587 NYSNWGITSKH
+587 NYSNWGISSEH

>member
-1 MIIKQMNIKRFK
+1 MTIKQINIRRFK

-119 VYMWEYPISLDEL
+119 VYMWEYPISLDQL

-176 ICHIINESYREKENI
+176 ISHIINESYMEK
-191 YIDSELRKLLMENIY
+191 ENIY
-206 IDSELRKLLILIEG
+206 IDSELRKLLILIKG

-227 ENHKDDIYFNIVLIL
+227 GNNKDDIYFNIVLIL
-242 ERINSIINKVGKINN
+242 ERINSIINKVGKVNS
-257 KSKYVIDYLN
+257 KSEVVIEYLN

-277 LFLERKVECINEEKD
+277 LFLEEKVECINEEKD

-297 SMINNFTDK
+297 YMINSLAKK
-306 EYAFLGECTELI
+306 EYAFLEECTELI

-330 YRRKKSRKRIKV
+330 YNKKKPRKRIKV
-342 KFNLKELLIGNS
+342 KINLKELLIGNS

-451 KDYEKKVVCTALMTL
+451 KDYDKKVVCTALMTL
-466 SFGLSRSTVG
+466 SFGLSRSTIG
-476 YLAFYRFL
+476 SLAFYRFL

-490 VIALGI
+490 GIALGV

-501 PQSIKNSIYDLKERY
+501 PQSIKNSIYDLKEKY
-516 LELTSKLLYEL
+516 LELTNKLLCEL

-538 NTIKLLLDCNLI
+538 NTVKLLLDCNLI
-550 ESKLMENKLI
+550 ESNLMENKLI

-568 LVDKQSIILSKIRC
+568 LVYKQSIILSKIRC

-587 NYSNWGITSKH
+587 NYSNWGISSKH

-606 NVIFNKIEEE
+606 NVIFHKIEEE

>member
-1 MIIKQMNIKRFK
+1 MTIKQMNIKIFK

-140 VGVFIIIG
+140 GGVFIIIG

-191 YIDSELRKLLMENIY
+191 YIDSELRKLL
-206 IDSELRKLLILIEG
+206 ILIEG

-257 KSKYVIDYLN
+257 KSKDVIDYLN

-277 LFLERKVECINEEKD
+277 LFLERKVDCINEEKD
-292 DLNKS
+292 DLNKDS
-297 SMINNFTDK
+297 TINNWTEK

-330 YRRKKSRKRIKV
+330 YNRKKSRKRIKV

-476 YLAFYRFL
+476 YLVFYRFL

-496 NKLIF
+496 NKIIF

-527 KSILYEEEYNE
+527 KSILYEEKYNE

-550 ESKLMENKLI
+550 ECKLMENKLI

-568 LVDKQSIILSKIRC
+568 LVYKQSIILSKIRC

-587 NYSNWGITSKH
+587 NYSNWGISSKH

>member
-81 AINPFVG
+81 AINPFAG

-119 VYMWEYPISLDEL
+119 VYMLEYPISLDEL

-191 YIDSELRKLLMENIY
+191 YIDSELRKLL
-206 IDSELRKLLILIEG
+206 ILIEG

-257 KSKYVIDYLN
+257 KSKDVIDYLN

-277 LFLERKVECINEEKD
+277 LFLERKVDCINEEKD
-292 DLNKS
+292 GLNKS
-297 SMINNFTDK
+297 STTNNWTKK

-330 YRRKKSRKRIKV
+330 YNRKKSRKRIKV

-354 SLKMKHLRVAY
+354 SLKMKNLRVAY

-496 NKLIF
+496 NKIIF

-527 KSILYEEEYNE
+527 KSILYEEKYNE

-550 ESKLMENKLI
+550 ECKLMENKLI

-568 LVDKQSIILSKIRC
+568 LVYKQSIILSKIRC

-587 NYSNWGITSKH
+587 NYSNWGISSKH

-616 LREIY
+616 LRDIY

>member
-1 MIIKQMNIKRFK
+1 MNIKRFK

-35 ENTIIGLIIA
+35 ENTVIGLIIA

-81 AINPFVG
+81 AINSFVG

-140 VGVFIIIG
+140 VGAFIIIG

-158 KKNSNNIIIRSI
+158 RRNSNNIIIRSI

-176 ICHIINESYREKENI
+176 ICHIINESYREK
-191 YIDSELRKLLMENIY
+191 ENIY

-242 ERINSIINKVGKINN
+242 ERINSIINKVGKVNN
-257 KSKYVIDYLN
+257 KSKDIIDYLN

-277 LFLERKVECINEEKD
+277 LFLERKVEFINEEKD
-292 DLNKS
+292 DLSKPS
-297 SMINNFTDK
+297 TINNFTEK
-306 EYAFLGECTELI
+306 EYAFLEECTELI

-330 YRRKKSRKRIKV
+330 YSRKKPRKRIKV

-445 FLYFVQ
+445 FFYFVQ
-451 KDYEKKVVCTALMTL
+451 KDYDKKVVCTALMTL

-476 YLAFYRFL
+476 SLAFYRFL

-490 VIALGI
+490 AIALGV
-496 NKLIF
+496 NKIIF
-501 PQSIKNSIYDLKERY
+501 PQSVKNSIYDLKERY
-516 LELTSKLLYEL
+516 LELTNKLLYEL
-527 KSILYEEEYNE
+527 KSILYEEKYNE
-538 NTIKLLLDCNLI
+538 NTVKLLLDCNLI

-560 AENLELKD
+560 AENLEFKD
-568 LVDKQSIILSKIRC
+568 LVYKQSVILSKIRC

-587 NYSNWGITSKH
+587 NYSNWGISSKH

>member
-1 MIIKQMNIKRFK
+1 MTIKQMNIKRFK

-170 RNIQKE
+170 KNIQME
-176 ICHIINESYREKENI
+176 ICHIINESYKEKENI
-191 YIDSELRKLLMENIY
+191 YIDSELRKLLV
-206 IDSELRKLLILIEG
+206 LIEG

-227 ENHKDDIYFNIVLIL
+227 GNHKDDIYFNIVLIL
-242 ERINSIINKVGKINN
+242 ERINSIINKVGKVNN
-257 KSKYVIDYLN
+257 KSKSVIDYLN
-267 SLNHDLENIT
+267 RLNHDLENIT
-277 LFLERKVECINEEKD
+277 LFLERKVEYIDEQKD
-292 DLNKS
+292 DLSKGFT
-297 SMINNFTDK
+297 INNWTEK
-306 EYAFLGECTELI
+306 EYAFLEECTELI

-330 YRRKKSRKRIKV
+330 YNRKKSRKRIKV

-354 SLKMKHLRVAY
+354 SLKVKHLRVAY
-365 SLKLAIAVSLIMFI
+365 SLKLAIAVSVIMFI

-445 FLYFVQ
+445 FFYFFQ
-451 KDYEKKVVCTALMTL
+451 KDYDKKVVCTALMTL
-466 SFGLSRSTVG
+466 SLGLSRSTVG
-476 YLAFYRFL
+476 SLAFYRFF

-490 VIALGI
+490 VIALMV

-501 PQSIKNSIYDLKERY
+501 PQSVKNSIYDLKERY
-516 LELTSKLLYEL
+516 LELTNKLLCEL
-527 KSILYEEEYNE
+527 KSILYEDEYNE
-538 NTIKLLLDCNLI
+538 NTVKLLLDCNLI

-568 LVDKQSIILSKIRC
+568 LVYKQSIILNKIRC
-582 LILFI
+582 IILFI

-606 NVIFNKIEEE
+606 NVIFHKIEEE
-616 LREIY
+616 LKEIY

>member
-1 MIIKQMNIKRFK
+1 MTIKQINIKRFK

-35 ENTIIGLIIA
+35 ENTVIGLIIA

-158 KKNSNNIIIRSI
+158 RRNSNNIIIKSI

-176 ICHIINESYREKENI
+176 IFHIINESYEEK
-191 YIDSELRKLLMENIY
+191 ENIY

-242 ERINSIINKVGKINN
+242 ERINSIINKVGKVNN
-257 KSKYVIDYLN
+257 KSKDVIDYLN

-297 SMINNFTDK
+297 YMINNWAEK

-330 YRRKKSRKRIKV
+330 YNRKKSRKRIKV

-490 VIALGI
+490 GIALGV

-516 LELTSKLLYEL
+516 LELTSKLLCEL

-538 NTIKLLLDCNLI
+538 NTVKLLLDCNLI

-587 NYSNWGITSKH
+587 NYSNWGISSEH
-598 INVDKNLL
+598 INVDKKLL

>member
-27 LYKTIFGV
+27 GYKIIFGV

-81 AINPFVG
+81 AMNPFVG

-119 VYMWEYPISLDEL
+119 VYMLEYPISLDEL

-158 KKNSNNIIIRSI
+158 KKNSNTIIIRSI

-176 ICHIINESYREKENI
+176 ICHIINKSYKEK
-191 YIDSELRKLLMENIY
+191 ENIY

-227 ENHKDDIYFNIVLIL
+227 ENYKDDIYFNIVLIL

-267 SLNHDLENIT
+267 RLNHDLENIT
-277 LFLERKVECINEEKD
+277 LFLERKVDCINEEKD
-292 DLNKS
+292 DLNKP

-330 YRRKKSRKRIKV
+330 YRREKSRKRIKV

-354 SLKMKHLRVAY
+354 SLKVKDLRVAY

-379 VDLFKIPQ
+379 VYLFKISQ

-476 YLAFYRFL
+476 YLAFYRFF

-490 VIALGI
+490 GIALGV

-516 LELTSKLLYEL
+516 LELTNKLLCEL
-527 KSILYEEEYNE
+527 KSILYEEKYNE

-550 ESKLMENKLI
+550 ECKLMENKLI

-582 LILFI
+582 LVLFI
-587 NYSNWGITSKH
+587 NYSNWGISSKH

>member
-1 MIIKQMNIKRFK
+1 MTIKQINIKRFK

-35 ENTIIGLIIA
+35 ENTVIGLIIA

-158 KKNSNNIIIRSI
+158 RRNSNNIIIKSI

-176 ICHIINESYREKENI
+176 IFHIINESYEEKENI
-191 YIDSELRKLLMENIY
+191 YIDSELRKLLV
-206 IDSELRKLLILIEG
+206 LIKV

-227 ENHKDDIYFNIVLIL
+227 GNNKDDIYFNIVLIL

-257 KSKYVIDYLN
+257 KSKDVIDYLN

-292 DLNKS
+292 DLSKPF
-297 SMINNFTDK
+297 MINNWTEK

-330 YRRKKSRKRIKV
+330 YSRKKPRKRIKV

-354 SLKMKHLRVAY
+354 SLKMKDLRVAY

-379 VDLFKIPQ
+379 VDLFKIHQ

-451 KDYEKKVVCTALMTL
+451 KDYEKKVVCTALMAL

-476 YLAFYRFL
+476 YLAFYRFF

-516 LELTSKLLYEL
+516 LELTSKLLCEL
-527 KSILYEEEYNE
+527 KSILYEEKYNE
-538 NTIKLLLDCNLI
+538 NTVKLLLDCNLI
-550 ESKLMENKLI
+550 ESKLIENKLI

-568 LVDKQSIILSKIRC
+568 LVYKQSIILSKIRC

-587 NYSNWGITSKH
+587 NYSNWGISSKH

>member
-1 MIIKQMNIKRFK
+1 MTIKQMNIKRFK

-119 VYMWEYPISLDEL
+119 VYMWEYSISLDEL

-191 YIDSELRKLLMENIY
+191 YIDSELRKLL
-206 IDSELRKLLILIEG
+206 ILIEG

-242 ERINSIINKVGKINN
+242 ERINSIINKFGKINN
-257 KSKYVIDYLN
+257 KSKDVIDYLN

-277 LFLERKVECINEEKD
+277 LFLERKVDCINEEKD
-292 DLNKS
+292 DLNKDS
-297 SMINNFTDK
+297 TINNWTEK

-330 YRRKKSRKRIKV
+330 YNRKKSRKRIKV

-496 NKLIF
+496 NKIIF

-527 KSILYEEEYNE
+527 KSILYEEKYNE

-550 ESKLMENKLI
+550 ECKLMENKLI

-568 LVDKQSIILSKIRC
+568 LVYKQSIILSKIRC

-587 NYSNWGITSKH
+587 NYSNWGISSKH